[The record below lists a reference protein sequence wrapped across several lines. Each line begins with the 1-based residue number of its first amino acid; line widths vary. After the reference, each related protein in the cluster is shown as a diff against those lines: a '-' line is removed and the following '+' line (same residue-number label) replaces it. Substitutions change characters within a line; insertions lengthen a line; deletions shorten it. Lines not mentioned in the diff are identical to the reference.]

1 MLFPEKNESQSSAPE
16 SSGAFLLCDTSLIT
30 LDFQPFKGTGQDAT
44 HLGPPHSAGDSR
56 GTADMTLKFDVEYKD
71 QDTS

>member
-1 MLFPEKNESQSSAPE
+1 
-16 SSGAFLLCDTSLIT
+16 LCDTSLIT